1 MKCYESDAD
10 VTYLKP
16 TDFTECFK
24 YYMKNFLDEESINH
38 LLRKKITIEED
49 GFFIDQDHKWKR
61 IIIDSET
68 NNELVGL
75 Q

>member
-10 VTYLKP
+10 VTCLKS

-24 YYMKNFLDEESINH
+24 YYTKNFLDEESINH

-49 GFFIDQDHKWKR
+49 GFFMDQDHKWKR